1 MEKGARIASQP
12 FAPSPSV
19 GEVAHKTA
27 YSVEELTAIQ
37 QAYRA
42 MLADIR
48 PFVNAREHLTLIDKA
63 YRYCLEKY
71 DGRRLV
77 SGKAYMF
84 HVIEMARI
92 AVLEV
97 GLGYISV
104 AASFL
109 HGMDYKEN
117 VDIKDL
123 EKEFGKTVAVVL
135 DGFSKISKLDTEKV
149 AYNSDSFQV
158 MFLSLIDDMRSVLLK
173 IVHRVYD
180 VRNPNDV
187 SPERMAKYY
196 HEIKYIYIPIL
207 HRLGLY
213 KLKAELEEKLML
225 YENPEMFHEIEDK
238 IAATQ
243 EARKQTAEDF
253 IAHISEAINAELE
266 RTKRNGKY
274 KYDYSIK
281 WRLKSIPSIY
291 AKMRAQNVPFEEVF
305 DLMAARVIIRCALKD
320 EQECCWSVYSAITNL
335 YTPMPERLRD
345 WITQPKASGYES
357 LHTTV
362 QYDDKLWFEVQIRTT
377 RMDDIAET
385 GQAAHYL
392 YKGDKG
398 TSEDWLLNVRE
409 VLENPGLVSFE
420 NSYRKLHKSD
430 KIFIFTPE
438 GDLKMLPVGSTV
450 LDFAYEVHTKVGES
464 CNGARINGRMVPI
477 RHVLTNGDKL
487 EIITSKKQSP
497 RPDWLN
503 AVITEKAKN
512 KIRRYLKE
520 QELKES
526 ELGKG
531 MLQRRLKNWKLPFS
545 ETVVDMLVK
554 EFKVENSLQLYH
566 QISTEKIDIANVK
579 HFLTSKFGENA
590 EKAEKPIPELIESGK
605 KDLQADKEEPLSIG
619 EDIDHVTYKLAK
631 CCNPIPGDH
640 VFGFVTNEGTISI
653 HRTNCP
659 NAKSMQQRYGY
670 RFINVKWNGIE
681 NNGSQATI
689 RIYGRDVMGLLGK
702 ITKVISEDLEVN
714 MKNIIFNSDKEGYF
728 DGKIV
733 LQISDVE
740 ALEQLIVRIKA
751 IEGIMEVVRID

>member
-1 MEKGARIASQP
+1 M
-12 FAPSPSV
+12 V
-19 GEVAHKTA
+19 GYTSLEIL
-27 YSVEELTAIQ
+27 SIQ
-37 QAYRA
+37 QAYES
-42 MLADIR
+42 MLDDIH
-48 PFVNAREHLTLIDKA
+48 PYVNAAEHLALIDKA
-63 YRYCLEKY
+63 YRYCLDKY
-71 DGRRLV
+71 DGRYMV
-77 SGKAYMF
+77 SGKAYML
-84 HVIEMARI
+84 HLIEMSRI

-104 AASFL
+104 VASFL

-117 VDIKDL
+117 VSIQEL
-123 EKEFGKTVAVVL
+123 EKQFGKTVAVVL
-135 DGFSKISKLDTEKV
+135 EDFSQISKLDTEKV
-149 AYNSDSFQV
+149 AYNSDTFQV
-158 MFLSLIDDMRSVLLK
+158 MFLSLVDDMRSVLLK

-180 VRNPNDV
+180 VRNQGDV
-187 SPERMAKYY
+187 DADRLAKYF
-196 HEIKYIYIPIL
+196 HEIKYIYIPIV

-225 YENPEMFHEIEDK
+225 YENPEMFHEIEAK
-238 IAATQ
+238 INAMH
-243 EARKQTAEDF
+243 EAHKKTAEKF
-253 IAHISEAINAELE
+253 IANISESIDNELD
-266 RTKRNGKY
+266 RTKRNGKR
-274 KYDYSIK
+274 KFAYSIK

-291 AKMRAQNVPFEEVF
+291 AKMKAQNVPFEEVY

-320 EQECCWSVYSAITNL
+320 EQECCWSVYSAITNI
-335 YTPMPERLRD
+335 YDPMPERLRD

-362 QYDDKLWFEVQIRTT
+362 KYDDKLWFEVQIRTT

-392 YKGDKG
+392 YKGEKG
-398 TSEDWLLNVRE
+398 TSEEWLLNVRE

-420 NSYRKLHKSD
+420 NSYKKIYKSD

-438 GDLKMLPVGSTV
+438 GDLKQLPIGSTV
-450 LDFAYEVHTKVGES
+450 LDFAYEVHTRVGET
-464 CNGARINGRMVPI
+464 CNGARVNGRMVPI
-477 RHVLTNGDKL
+477 RHELANGDKV

-503 AVITEKAKN
+503 VVVTEKAKN

-520 QELKES
+520 EELKES

-554 EFKVENSLQLYH
+554 EYKLENSLQLYH
-566 QISTEKIDIANVK
+566 QISTEKIDIADVK
-579 HFLTSKFGENA
+579 RFLTSKFGEST
-590 EKAEKPIPELIESGK
+590 EKTEKSLPEQIETK
-605 KDLQADKEEPLSIG
+605 KELQAEGEESLCIG
-619 EDIDHVTYKLAK
+619 EDIDNVTYKLAK

-640 VFGFVTNEGTISI
+640 VFGFVTSDGTISI
-653 HRTNCP
+653 HRVNCP
-659 NAKSMQQRYGY
+659 NAKSLQQRYGY
-670 RFINVKWNGIE
+670 RIINVKWNGIE
-681 NNGSQATI
+681 TGSQATI
-689 RIYGRDVMGLLGK
+689 RIYGRDVIGLLGK

-714 MKNIIFNSDKEGYF
+714 MKNIIFNSDKEGF
-728 DGKIV
+728 FEGKIV

-740 ALEQLIVRIKA
+740 ALEQLVDRIKT

>member
-1 MEKGARIASQP
+1 MAGYTSL
-12 FAPSPSV
+12 
-19 GEVAHKTA
+19 
-27 YSVEELTAIQ
+27 ELLAIQ
-37 QAYRA
+37 QAYEA
-42 MLADIR
+42 MLDDIH
-48 PFVNAREHLTLIDKA
+48 PFVNAPQHLALIDKA

-71 DGRRLV
+71 DGRYMV

-84 HVIEMARI
+84 HLIEMARI

-104 AASFL
+104 VAAFL
-109 HGMDYKEN
+109 HGIDYKEN
-117 VDIKDL
+117 VSIKEL
-123 EKEFGKTVAVVL
+123 EKEFGKTVAIIL
-135 DGFSKISKLDTEKV
+135 EDFSEISSLDTEKV
-149 AYNSDSFQV
+149 AYNSDTFQV

-187 SPERMAKYY
+187 DPDRLGKYY
-196 HEIKYIYIPIL
+196 HEIKYIYIPIV

-213 KLKAELEEKLML
+213 KLKAELEEQLML
-225 YENPEMFHEIEDK
+225 YENPEVFHEIEAK

-253 IAHISEAINAELE
+253 IARISESIDAERE
-266 RTKRNGKY
+266 RTKKNGKY
-274 KYDYSIK
+274 KFSYTVK

-291 AKMRAQNVPFEEVF
+291 AKMRAQNVPFEEVY
-305 DLMAARVIIRCALKD
+305 DLMAARVIIDCALKD

-335 YTPMPERLRD
+335 YDPMPERLRD
-345 WITQPKASGYES
+345 WITKPKASGYES

-362 QYDDKLWFEVQIRTT
+362 KYDDKLWFEVQIRTI

-392 YKGDKG
+392 YKGEKQS
-398 TSEDWLLNVRE
+398 SEEWLLHVRE
-409 VLENPGLVSFE
+409 VLENPSQVSFE
-420 NSYRKLHKSD
+420 NSYRKIHQSD

-438 GDLKMLPVGSTV
+438 GDLKQLPIGSTV
-450 LDFAYEVHTKVGES
+450 LDFAYEVHTRVGET
-464 CNGARINGRMVPI
+464 CNGARVNGRMVPI
-477 RHVLTNGDKL
+477 RHELKNGDKV

-554 EFKVENSLQLYH
+554 EYKLENSLQLYH
-566 QISTEKIDIANVK
+566 QISTEKIDITDVK
-579 HFLTSKFGENA
+579 RFLTSKFGENA
-590 EKAEKPIPELIESGK
+590 EKTEKTVPEQIESSK
-605 KDLQADKEEPLSIG
+605 KEALNEAEESLSIG
-619 EDIDHVTYKLAK
+619 EDIGNVTYKLAK
-631 CCNPIPGDH
+631 CCNPIPGDR
-640 VFGFVTNEGTISI
+640 VFGFVTNDGTLSI
-653 HRTNCP
+653 HRVNCP
-659 NAKSMQQRYGY
+659 NAKGMQQRYGY
-670 RFINVKWNGIE
+670 RIIKVKWTGMEGNS
-681 NNGSQATI
+681 SQATI

-714 MKNIIFNSDKEGYF
+714 MKNIVFNSDKEGYF
-728 DGKIV
+728 EGRIV
-733 LQISDVE
+733 LQINDVE
-740 ALEQLIVRIKA
+740 ALEQLITKIKA
-751 IEGIMEVVRID
+751 IDGIMEVVRID

>member
-1 MEKGARIASQP
+1 MAGYTSL
-12 FAPSPSV
+12 
-19 GEVAHKTA
+19 
-27 YSVEELTAIQ
+27 ELLAIQ
-37 QAYRA
+37 QAYEA
-42 MLADIR
+42 MLDDIH
-48 PFVNAREHLTLIDKA
+48 PFVNAPQHLALIDKA

-71 DGRRLV
+71 DGRYMV

-84 HVIEMARI
+84 HLIEMARI

-104 AASFL
+104 VAAFL

-117 VDIKDL
+117 VSIKEL
-123 EKEFGKTVAVVL
+123 EKEFGKTVAIIL
-135 DGFSKISKLDTEKV
+135 EDFSEISSLDTEKV
-149 AYNSDSFQV
+149 AYNSDTFQV

-187 SPERMAKYY
+187 DPDRLGKYY
-196 HEIKYIYIPIL
+196 HEIKYIYIPIV

-213 KLKAELEEKLML
+213 KLKAELEEQLML
-225 YENPEMFHEIEDK
+225 YENPEVFHEIEAK

-253 IAHISEAINAELE
+253 IARISESIDAERE
-266 RTKRNGKY
+266 RTKKNGKY
-274 KYDYSIK
+274 KFSYTVK

-291 AKMRAQNVPFEEVF
+291 AKMRAQNVPFEEVY
-305 DLMAARVIIRCALKD
+305 DLMAARVIIDCALKD

-335 YTPMPERLRD
+335 YDPMPERLRD
-345 WITQPKASGYES
+345 WITKPKASGYES

-362 QYDDKLWFEVQIRTT
+362 KYDDKLWFEVQIRTI

-392 YKGDKG
+392 YKGEKQS
-398 TSEDWLLNVRE
+398 SEEWLLHVRE
-409 VLENPGLVSFE
+409 VLENPSQVSFE
-420 NSYRKLHKSD
+420 NSYRKIHQSD

-438 GDLKMLPVGSTV
+438 GDLKQLPIGSTV
-450 LDFAYEVHTKVGES
+450 LDFAYEVHTRVGET
-464 CNGARINGRMVPI
+464 CNGARVNGRMVPI
-477 RHVLTNGDKL
+477 RHELKNGDKV

-554 EFKVENSLQLYH
+554 EYKLENSLQLYH
-566 QISTEKIDIANVK
+566 QISTEKIDITDVK
-579 HFLTSKFGENA
+579 RFLTSKFGENA
-590 EKAEKPIPELIESGK
+590 EKTEKTVPEQIESSK
-605 KDLQADKEEPLSIG
+605 KEALNEAEESLSIG
-619 EDIDHVTYKLAK
+619 EDIGNVTYKLAK
-631 CCNPIPGDH
+631 CCNPIPGDR
-640 VFGFVTNEGTISI
+640 VFGFVTNDGTLSI
-653 HRTNCP
+653 HRVNCP
-659 NAKSMQQRYGY
+659 NAKGMQQRYGY
-670 RFINVKWNGIE
+670 RIIKVKWTGMEGNS
-681 NNGSQATI
+681 SQATI

-714 MKNIIFNSDKEGYF
+714 MKNIVFNSDKEGYF
-728 DGKIV
+728 EGRIV
-733 LQISDVE
+733 LQINDVE
-740 ALEQLIVRIKA
+740 ALEQLITKIKA
-751 IEGIMEVVRID
+751 IDGIMEVVRID

>member
-1 MEKGARIASQP
+1 MAGYTSL
-12 FAPSPSV
+12 
-19 GEVAHKTA
+19 
-27 YSVEELTAIQ
+27 ELLAIQ
-37 QAYRA
+37 QAYEA
-42 MLADIR
+42 MLDDIH
-48 PFVNAREHLTLIDKA
+48 PFVNAPQHLALIDKA

-71 DGRRLV
+71 DGRYMV

-84 HVIEMARI
+84 HLIEMARI

-104 AASFL
+104 VAAFL
-109 HGMDYKEN
+109 HGIDYKEN
-117 VDIKDL
+117 VSIKEL
-123 EKEFGKTVAVVL
+123 EKEFGKTVAIIL
-135 DGFSKISKLDTEKV
+135 EDFSEISSLDTEKV
-149 AYNSDSFQV
+149 AYNSDTFQV

-187 SPERMAKYY
+187 DPDRLGKYY
-196 HEIKYIYIPIL
+196 HEIKYIYIPIV

-213 KLKAELEEKLML
+213 KLKAELEEQLML
-225 YENPEMFHEIEDK
+225 YENPEVFHEIEAK

-253 IAHISEAINAELE
+253 IARISESIDAERE
-266 RTKRNGKY
+266 RTKKNGKY
-274 KYDYSIK
+274 KFSYTVK

-291 AKMRAQNVPFEEVF
+291 AKMRAQNVPFEEVY
-305 DLMAARVIIRCALKD
+305 DLMAARVIIDCALKD

-335 YTPMPERLRD
+335 YDPMPERLRD
-345 WITQPKASGYES
+345 WITKPKASGYES

-362 QYDDKLWFEVQIRTT
+362 KYDDKLWFEVQIRTI

-392 YKGDKG
+392 YKGEKQS
-398 TSEDWLLNVRE
+398 SEEWLLHVRE
-409 VLENPGLVSFE
+409 VLENPSQVSFE
-420 NSYRKLHKSD
+420 NSYRKIHQSD

-438 GDLKMLPVGSTV
+438 GDLKQLPVGSTV
-450 LDFAYEVHTKVGES
+450 LDFAYEVHTRVGET
-464 CNGARINGRMVPI
+464 CNGARVNGRMVPI
-477 RHVLTNGDKL
+477 RHELKNGDKV

-554 EFKVENSLQLYH
+554 EYKLENSLQLYH
-566 QISTEKIDIANVK
+566 QISTEKIDITDVK
-579 HFLTSKFGENA
+579 RFLTSKFGENA
-590 EKAEKPIPELIESGK
+590 EKTEKTVPEQIETSKKETLNDAEES
-605 KDLQADKEEPLSIG
+605 LSIG
-619 EDIDHVTYKLAK
+619 EDIGNVTYKLAK
-631 CCNPIPGDH
+631 CCNPIPGDR
-640 VFGFVTNEGTISI
+640 VFGFVTNDGTLSI
-653 HRTNCP
+653 HRVNCP
-659 NAKSMQQRYGY
+659 NAKGMQQRYGY
-670 RFINVKWNGIE
+670 RIIKVKWTGMEGNS
-681 NNGSQATI
+681 SQATI

-714 MKNIIFNSDKEGYF
+714 MKNIVFNSDKEGYF
-728 DGKIV
+728 EGRIV
-733 LQISDVE
+733 LQINDVE
-740 ALEQLIVRIKA
+740 ALEQLITKIKA
-751 IEGIMEVVRID
+751 IDGIMEVVRID

>member
-1 MEKGARIASQP
+1 MAGYTSLEI
-12 FAPSPSV
+12 
-19 GEVAHKTA
+19 
-27 YSVEELTAIQ
+27 LAIQ
-37 QAYRA
+37 QAYEA
-42 MLADIR
+42 MLDDIH
-48 PFVNAREHLTLIDKA
+48 PFVNAPEHLALIDKA

-71 DGRRLV
+71 DGRYLY

-84 HVIEMARI
+84 HLIEMGRI

-109 HGMDYKEN
+109 HGIDYKEN
-117 VDIKDL
+117 VSIKEL

-135 DGFSKISKLDTEKV
+135 EDFSEISQLDTEKV
-149 AYNSDSFQV
+149 AYNSDTFQV

-187 SPERMAKYY
+187 DPDRLAKYF

-225 YENPEMFHEIEDK
+225 FENPEVFHEIEAK
-238 IAATQ
+238 IAATH
-243 EARKQTAEDF
+243 EARKQTADLF
-253 IAHISEAINAELE
+253 IARISEGINAELE
-266 RTKRNGKY
+266 RTKKGNKY
-274 KYDYSIK
+274 KFAYTIK

-291 AKMRAQNVPFEEVF
+291 AKMKAQNVTFEEVY
-305 DLMAARVIIRCALKD
+305 DLMAARVIIRCAEKD
-320 EQECCWSVYSAITNL
+320 EQECCWSVYSAITNI
-335 YTPMPERLRD
+335 YDPMPERLRD
-345 WITQPKASGYES
+345 WITKPKATGYES

-362 QYDDKLWFEVQIRTT
+362 KYDDKLWFEVQIRTT

-392 YKGDKG
+392 YKGEKQ
-398 TSEDWLLNVRE
+398 TSEEWLLNVRE

-420 NSYRKLHKSD
+420 NSYRKIYKSD

-438 GDLKMLPVGSTV
+438 GDLKQLPIGSTV
-450 LDFAYEVHTKVGES
+450 LDFAYEVHTHVGET
-464 CNGARINGRMVPI
+464 CNGARVNGRMVPI
-477 RHVLTNGDKL
+477 RHELKNGDKV

-497 RPDWLN
+497 RADWLN
-503 AVITEKAKN
+503 AVVTEKAKN

-531 MLQRRLKNWKLPFS
+531 ILQRRLKNWKLPFS

-554 EFKVENSLQLYH
+554 EFKLENSLQLYH
-566 QISTEKIDIANVK
+566 QISTEKIDIADVK
-579 HFLTSKFGENA
+579 RFLTSKFGENA
-590 EKAEKPIPELIESGK
+590 EKTERVVPEQIESTK
-605 KDLQADKEEPLSIG
+605 KEVAAEAEESLSIG
-619 EDIDHVTYKLAK
+619 EDIDNVTYKLAK
-631 CCNPIPGDH
+631 CCNPIPGDR
-640 VFGFVTNEGTISI
+640 VFGFVTNDGTLSI
-653 HRTNCP
+653 HRVNCP
-659 NAKSMQQRYGY
+659 NAKGMQQRYGY
-670 RFINVKWNGIE
+670 RIIKVKWNGME
-681 NNGSQATI
+681 GNTSQATI

-714 MKNIIFNSDKEGYF
+714 MKNIVFNSDKEGYF

-740 ALEQLIVRIKA
+740 ALEQLIAKIKA
-751 IEGIMEVVRID
+751 IDGIMEVVRID

>member
-1 MEKGARIASQP
+1 MASYT
-12 FAPSPSV
+12 SL
-19 GEVAHKTA
+19 EI
-27 YSVEELTAIQ
+27 LAIQ
-37 QAYRA
+37 QAYEA
-42 MLADIR
+42 MLDDIH
-48 PFVNAREHLTLIDKA
+48 PFVNAPEHLALIDKA

-71 DGRRLV
+71 DGRYLY

-84 HVIEMARI
+84 HLIEMARI

-104 AASFL
+104 VASFL
-109 HGMDYKEN
+109 HGIDYKEN
-117 VDIKDL
+117 VSIKEL
-123 EKEFGKTVAVVL
+123 EQQFGKTVAIVL
-135 DGFSKISKLDTEKV
+135 EDFSEISKLDTEKV
-149 AYNSDSFQV
+149 AYNSDNFQV
-158 MFLSLIDDMRSVLLK
+158 MFLSLVDDMRSVLLK

-180 VRNPNDV
+180 VRNQNDV
-187 SPERMAKYY
+187 DPDRLAKYF

-225 YENPEMFHEIEDK
+225 FENPAIFHEIEDK
-238 IAATQ
+238 IEASQ

-253 IAHISEAINAELE
+253 IARISEGIDAELE
-266 RTKRNGKY
+266 RTKKNGKY
-274 KYDYSIK
+274 KFTYLVK

-291 AKMRAQNVPFEEVF
+291 AKMKAQNVPFEEVY
-305 DLMAARVIIRCALKD
+305 DLMAARVIIDCAMKD
-320 EQECCWSVYSAITNL
+320 EQECCWSVYSAITNI
-335 YTPMPERLRD
+335 YDPMPERLRD

-362 QYDDKLWFEVQIRTT
+362 KYDNKLWFEVQIRTT

-392 YKGDKG
+392 YKGERG
-398 TSEDWLLNVRE
+398 SSEEWLLHVRE
-409 VLENPGLVSFE
+409 VLENPELVSFE
-420 NSYRKLHKSD
+420 NSYKKTHKSD
-430 KIFIFTPE
+430 RIFIFTPE
-438 GDLKMLPVGSTV
+438 GDLKQLPIGSTV
-450 LDFAYEVHTKVGES
+450 LDFAYEVHTRVGET

-477 RHVLTNGDKL
+477 RHVLTNGDKV

-497 RPDWLN
+497 RADWLN
-503 AVITEKAKN
+503 AVVTEKAKN

-554 EFKVENSLQLYH
+554 EYKLENSLQLYH
-566 QISTEKIDIANVK
+566 RISTEKIDIADVK
-579 HFLTSKFGENA
+579 RFLIAKFGENA
-590 EKAEKPIPELIESGK
+590 EKTEKTVPELIETGRK
-605 KDLQADKEEPLSIG
+605 ELQAEMEEPLSIG
-619 EDIDHVTYKLAK
+619 EDIDNVTFKLAK
-631 CCNPIPGDH
+631 CCNPIPGDR

-670 RFINVKWNGIE
+670 RIINVKWNGIE

-702 ITKVISEDLEVN
+702 ITKVISEDMEVN
-714 MKNIIFNSDKEGYF
+714 MKNIVFNSDKEGYF

-733 LQISDVE
+733 LQITDVE
-740 ALEQLIVRIKA
+740 ALEFLMDKIRSIDGIV
-751 IEGIMEVVRID
+751 EVVRID

>member
-1 MEKGARIASQP
+1 MAGYTSL
-12 FAPSPSV
+12 
-19 GEVAHKTA
+19 
-27 YSVEELTAIQ
+27 ELLAIQ
-37 QAYRA
+37 QAYEA
-42 MLADIR
+42 MLDNIH
-48 PFVNAREHLTLIDKA
+48 PFVNAPQHLALIDKA

-71 DGRRLV
+71 DGRYMV

-84 HVIEMARI
+84 HLIEMARI

-104 AASFL
+104 VAAFL
-109 HGMDYKEN
+109 HGIDYKEN
-117 VDIKDL
+117 VSIKEL
-123 EKEFGKTVAVVL
+123 EKEFGKTVAIIL
-135 DGFSKISKLDTEKV
+135 EDFSEISSLDTEKV
-149 AYNSDSFQV
+149 AYNSDTFQV

-187 SPERMAKYY
+187 DPDRLGKYF
-196 HEIKYIYIPIL
+196 HEIKYIYIPIV

-213 KLKAELEEKLML
+213 KLKAELEEQLML
-225 YENPEMFHEIEDK
+225 YENPEVFHEIEAK

-253 IAHISEAINAELE
+253 IARISESIDAERE
-266 RTKRNGKY
+266 RTKKNGKY
-274 KYDYSIK
+274 KFSYTVK

-291 AKMRAQNVPFEEVF
+291 AKMRAQNVPFEEVY
-305 DLMAARVIIRCALKD
+305 DLMAARVIIDCALKD

-335 YTPMPERLRD
+335 YDPMPERLRD
-345 WITQPKASGYES
+345 WITKPKASGYES

-362 QYDDKLWFEVQIRTT
+362 KYDDKLWFEVQIRTI

-392 YKGDKG
+392 YKGEKQS
-398 TSEDWLLNVRE
+398 SEEWLLHVRE
-409 VLENPGLVSFE
+409 VLENPSQVSFE
-420 NSYRKLHKSD
+420 NSYRKIHQSD

-438 GDLKMLPVGSTV
+438 GDLKQLPVGSTV
-450 LDFAYEVHTKVGES
+450 LDFAYEVHTRVGET
-464 CNGARINGRMVPI
+464 CNGARVNGRMVPI
-477 RHVLTNGDKL
+477 RHELKNGDKV

-554 EFKVENSLQLYH
+554 EYKLENSLQLYH
-566 QISTEKIDIANVK
+566 QISTEKIDITDVK
-579 HFLTSKFGENA
+579 RFLTSKFGENA
-590 EKAEKPIPELIESGK
+590 EKTEKTVPEQIESSK
-605 KDLQADKEEPLSIG
+605 KEALNDAEESLSIG
-619 EDIDHVTYKLAK
+619 EDISNVTYKLAK
-631 CCNPIPGDH
+631 CCNPIPGDR
-640 VFGFVTNEGTISI
+640 VFGFVTNDGTLSI
-653 HRTNCP
+653 HRVNCP
-659 NAKSMQQRYGY
+659 NAKGMQQRYGY
-670 RFINVKWNGIE
+670 RIIKVKWNGME
-681 NNGSQATI
+681 GNSSQATI

-714 MKNIIFNSDKEGYF
+714 MKNIVFNSDKEGYF
-728 DGKIV
+728 EGRIV
-733 LQISDVE
+733 LQINDVE
-740 ALEQLIVRIKA
+740 ALEQLITKIKA
-751 IEGIMEVVRID
+751 IDGIMEVVRID

>member
-1 MEKGARIASQP
+1 MAGYTSLEI
-12 FAPSPSV
+12 
-19 GEVAHKTA
+19 
-27 YSVEELTAIQ
+27 LAIQ
-37 QAYRA
+37 QAYEA
-42 MLADIR
+42 MLDDIH
-48 PFVNAREHLTLIDKA
+48 PFVNAPEHLALIDKA

-71 DGRRLV
+71 DGRYLY

-84 HVIEMARI
+84 HLIEMGRI

-109 HGMDYKEN
+109 HGIDYKEN
-117 VDIKDL
+117 VSIKEL
-123 EKEFGKTVAVVL
+123 EKEFGKTVAIVL
-135 DGFSKISKLDTEKV
+135 EDFSEISQLDTEKV
-149 AYNSDSFQV
+149 AYNSDTFQV

-187 SPERMAKYY
+187 DPDRLAKYF

-225 YENPEMFHEIEDK
+225 FENPEVFHEIEAK
-238 IAATQ
+238 IAATH
-243 EARKQTAEDF
+243 EARKQTADLF
-253 IAHISEAINAELE
+253 IARISEGINAELE
-266 RTKRNGKY
+266 RTKKGNKY
-274 KYDYSIK
+274 KFAYTIK

-291 AKMRAQNVPFEEVF
+291 AKMKAQNVTFEEVY
-305 DLMAARVIIRCALKD
+305 DLMAARVIIRCAEKD
-320 EQECCWSVYSAITNL
+320 EQECCWSVYSAITNI
-335 YTPMPERLRD
+335 YDPMPERLRD
-345 WITQPKASGYES
+345 WITKPKATGYES

-362 QYDDKLWFEVQIRTT
+362 KYDDKLWFEVQIRTT

-392 YKGDKG
+392 YKGEKQ
-398 TSEDWLLNVRE
+398 TSEEWLLNVRE

-420 NSYRKLHKSD
+420 NSYRKIYKSD

-438 GDLKMLPVGSTV
+438 GDLKQLPIGSTV
-450 LDFAYEVHTKVGES
+450 LDFAYEVHTHVGET
-464 CNGARINGRMVPI
+464 CNGARVNGRMVPI
-477 RHVLTNGDKL
+477 RHELKNGDKV

-497 RPDWLN
+497 RADWLN
-503 AVITEKAKN
+503 VVVTEKAKN

-531 MLQRRLKNWKLPFS
+531 ILQRRLKNWKLPFS

-554 EFKVENSLQLYH
+554 EFKLENSLQLYH
-566 QISTEKIDIANVK
+566 QISTEKIDIADVK
-579 HFLTSKFGENA
+579 RFLTSKFGENA
-590 EKAEKPIPELIESGK
+590 EKTERVVPEQIESTK
-605 KDLQADKEEPLSIG
+605 KEVAAEAEESLSIG
-619 EDIDHVTYKLAK
+619 EDIDNVTYKLAK
-631 CCNPIPGDH
+631 CCNPIPGDR
-640 VFGFVTNEGTISI
+640 VFGFVTNDGTLSI
-653 HRTNCP
+653 HRVNCP
-659 NAKSMQQRYGY
+659 NAKGMQQRYGY
-670 RFINVKWNGIE
+670 RIIKVKWNGME
-681 NNGSQATI
+681 GNTSQATI

-714 MKNIIFNSDKEGYF
+714 MKNIVFNSDKEGYF

-740 ALEQLIVRIKA
+740 ALEQLIAKIKA
-751 IEGIMEVVRID
+751 IDGIMEVVRID